1 MSRTQSKWVLALSL
15 AAGLAD
21 TYGCSN
27 TNSSHNTGGG
37 GGGGGSGS
45 NVATITVNTG
55 PAAGPPTNS
64 PYINGGF
71 TSVTVCVPGTS
82 QCQTIGGILVDTGSP
97 GLRILASALTISLPQ
112 QTGAGGEA
120 VVECAK
126 FADGFTWGPVQMAD
140 MKIAGEEAKSLPMQ
154 VIGSSSFST
163 IPTSCSSSSTGPPED
178 DLASLRTN
186 GILGVGIFAQD
197 CGDACTVSGNQGLYY
212 ACPNTGCTA
221 ATQPTAE
228 PLANQVQNPV
238 PLFAS
243 DNNGVLIQLPS
254 ISGPQ
259 TSVSGSLIF
268 GIGTRSNNALG
279 NATIYGINPTTGNFT
294 ATFQGTTYVD
304 SAFIDSGSNALFFL
318 NSTATGMPT
327 CTNMTGFYC
336 PTTTQSFTATNQG
349 IPSGTGTV
357 DFQVGNAATLTANPA
372 TAAASQLAGPNP
384 GLIDW
389 GLPFFFGRTVFTA
402 IQGATTP
409 GGTGPF
415 WAY

>member
-1 MSRTQSKWVLALSL
+1 MNRTQLKCVLALSL
-15 AAGLAD
+15 AMGLAG

-37 GGGGGSGS
+37 GGGGGAGS
-45 NVATITVNTG
+45 NVASITVNTG

-64 PYINGGF
+64 PYINGAF
-71 TSVTVCVPGTS
+71 TSVTVCAPGTS

-112 QTGAGGEA
+112 QTGTGGEA
-120 VVECAK
+120 IAECAQ
-126 FADGFTWGPVQMAD
+126 FADGFTWGPVQTAD
-140 MKIAGEEAKSLPMQ
+140 MKIAGEEAKSLPIQ

-163 IPTSCSSSSTGPPED
+163 IPTSCSSHGTPED
-178 DLASLRTN
+178 DLAHLGTN
-186 GILGVGIFAQD
+186 GILGVGFLAQD
-197 CGDACTVSGNQGLYY
+197 CGDACTVSGSSNAGFYY
-212 ACPNTGCTA
+212 ACPNTGCTI
-221 ATQPTAE
+221 TTE
-228 PLANQVQNPV
+228 PVVNQVQNPV

-254 ISGPQ
+254 ITGPQ

-279 NATIYGINPTTGNFT
+279 NATIYGINPTSGNFT
-294 ATFQGTTYVD
+294 TTFQGTTYVN

-318 NSTATGMPT
+318 DSTTTGLPT
-327 CTNMTGFYC
+327 CASPMTAFYC
-336 PTTTQSFTATNQG
+336 PSTTQSFTATNQG
-349 IPSGTGTV
+349 IPSGNGTV
-357 DFQVGNAATLTANPA
+357 DFQVGNADTLTANPA

-384 GLIDW
+384 NLIDW

-402 IQGATTP
+402 IEGATTP
-409 GGTGPF
+409 SGTGPF